1 MMSDEI
7 EKLVYTNKLLAE
19 ACKSHRN
26 RIADLKEILMTAAV
40 LVLTRRNNVS
50 TEAGVFATVEAHSLL
65 MLDTMLAEYFD
76 LDSAEVTFENID
88 DLMSKIRGL

>member
-1 MMSDEI
+1 MAMNDGI
-7 EKLVYTNKLLAE
+7 
-19 ACKSHRN
+19 
-26 RIADLKEILMTAAV
+26 KEILKAAAAV
-40 LVLTRRNNVS
+40 VLTRRNNVS
-50 TEAGVFATVEAHSLL
+50 TEAGVFATVETHSLL